1 MRAAP
6 PAAVPAD
13 LLDGISEASPAF
25 PLVGEPPDL
34 RREGWTAAAVFTS
47 ASAALAAFEAV
58 LQRMRDAGLC
68 PRPIF
73 FEEMCFQEWQRDEV
87 GARAND
93 PFGED
98 FEGRQRIGETPPPTG
113 RVRGHGCEGGA
124 DAEGGLLLPTLRGAD
139 PQHPAP
145 AILHLLQRSTVIDGH
160 DGPTVV
166 PASLDTAAAHP
177 PERQTAYPVAIVDGD
192 TGEGVLVPAYPRCVG
207 LYIYAPVV
215 KMSALQRSE
224 GSDLLAAAC

>member
-124 DAEGGLLLPTLRGAD
+124 DAEGGLLLLDCVAPTRSIRRPRSCISSSA
-139 PQHPAP
+139 
-145 AILHLLQRSTVIDGH
+145 QRSSTATTARLLFQRVSTQPR
-160 DGPTVV
+160 PTRPSGRPPIQWPSLTATRGRACSCPLILDVS
-166 PASLDTAAAHP
+166 ASTSTRP
-177 PERQTAYPVAIVDGD
+177 SSR
-192 TGEGVLVPAYPRCVG
+192 
-207 LYIYAPVV
+207 
-215 KMSALQRSE
+215 
-224 GSDLLAAAC
+224 